1 MINTILH
8 VFDLHLSSMIEI
20 HKTKARKRHLKRSL
34 KRCRTENKVLTDI
47 AMGIKRQDLEI
58 LHKHACSVKLLID
71 KYTAQR
77 NIFV

>member
-8 VFDLHLSSMIEI
+8 VFDLHLSSMIKI
-20 HKTKARKRHLKRSL
+20 HKTRAQTRRLKRSL
-34 KRCRTENKVLTDI
+34 KRCRIKNRVLTDI
-47 AMGIKRQDLEI
+47 ALGIKRQDLEI
-58 LHKHACSVKLLID
+58 LYRHICSVKTLID